1 MFKNVWN
8 KLFQKKEESMTTAQ
22 ETAPRSEKRMKKQM
36 SEQNVEIGKLRAR
49 INDLVDDM
57 AVLQNDLAKFKK
69 NVSKDL
75 LDVIDVI
82 KEKK

>member
-1 MFKNVWN
+1 
-8 KLFQKKEESMTTAQ
+8 MTTAQ

-57 AVLQNDLAKFKK
+57 AVLQNDLNKFKK

-75 LDVIDVI
+75 LDVIDAI
-82 KEKK
+82 KEGK

>member
-57 AVLQNDLAKFKK
+57 AVLQNDLNKFKK

-75 LDVIDVI
+75 LDVIDAI
-82 KEKK
+82 KEGK

>member
-1 MFKNVWN
+1 
-8 KLFQKKEESMTTAQ
+8 MTTAQ